1 MISRSETIDNYLIS
15 VIIPHYNCPQ
25 KLSRLI
31 SSIYNNDMIQI
42 IVVDDQSSL
51 FTEQYAELVEK
62 FKDKVEFYY
71 NDVHCRSAGRCRN
84 IAIKKAK
91 GKWLL
96 FADSD
101 DYFIED
107 AYELLL
113 KYANNYFEYDIV
125 FFPPDCEDKNNNRV
139 LFYQRL
145 IWSYAKS
152 NIGELRIRYLWDAP
166 WSKLIKK
173 EIVTKNNIKFDETK
187 VANDVMFSC
196 KVGNVAKKICVVYD
210 KLYVITENGGSLTN
224 KKSAENWMSRIDVL
238 IKKNNYLLCKLSESD
253 YKALHI
259 NGRNML
265 IMTLTK
271 GYGFKMFIS
280 ILQKL
285 YANRIRIL

>member
-1 MISRSETIDNYLIS
+1 VN
-15 VIIPHYNCPQ
+15 Q
-25 KLSRLI
+25 
-31 SSIYNNDMIQI
+31 
-42 IVVDDQSSL
+42 
-51 FTEQYAELVEK
+51 
-62 FKDKVEFYY
+62 
-71 NDVHCRSAGRCRN
+71 RSAGRCRN
-84 IAIKKAK
+84 IGIKKAK

-101 DYFIED
+101 DYFLDD
-107 AYELLL
+107 AFELLL
-113 KYANNYFEYDIV
+113 KYANNYFEYDIF

-173 EIVTKNNIKFDETK
+173 EIVTKNNIKFDEIK

-196 KVGNVAKKICVVYD
+196 KVGNVAKKICVVDEKFYI
-210 KLYVITENGGSLTN
+210 ITENDGSLTN

-238 IKKNNYLLCKLSESD
+238 INKSNYLLCELSESD